1 MSAASSA
8 GTNGARPAAAVR
20 SRAPRRRPGR
30 AIALGV
36 AAALLAGAAVAAY
49 RLAFARAPDATTAM
63 ARGRYADAAHHY
75 ALAAEAGDPAAMTAL
90 GNLHYLGLGT
100 PTDPRRAAELYFAAA
115 RTGHADAQLNLGNL
129 YSQGLGVPADPL
141 RAFGW
146 YMTADRYGQPAA
158 EYYLTQISLEYTLSP
173 LQQSTAAERWRSL
186 ELLVAEGL

>member
-8 GTNGARPAAAVR
+8 GADDARSAAAVR
-20 SRAPRRRPGR
+20 PRPSRRRPGR
-30 AIALGV
+30 AIVLAV
-36 AAALLAGAAVAAY
+36 ATAALIAGVVLAY
-49 RLAFARAPDATTAM
+49 RVLLARAPDATTAM
-63 ARGRYADAAHHY
+63 ARGRYADAARHY

-129 YSQGLGVPADPL
+129 YSQGLGVPADPM

-173 LQQSTAAERWRSL
+173 LQLSTAAERWRSL